1 MHPIFLDTETTGLGA
16 DARLVQ
22 LAYKDSKTNEVVDE
36 IYLPPVPI
44 SFGSM
49 SIHHITTGMA
59 KNKPAFE
66 GSEDKTKL
74 IEILK
79 DNYLI
84 AHNAPFDINILKN
97 EGVLTS
103 HFIDTLR
110 VSQHLIESEQHKL
123 QYLRYSLDLKTEGEI
138 TPHDA
143 LGDIL
148 VLEALYYHLEK
159 IVKEKFGLETQEEI
173 LKQMSELTTTPI
185 LIKAFAFGKYNG
197 KTYEEVAESDRGYL
211 EWLLGS
217 ESSKPEIE
225 QKEDMIY
232 TLKHHLRR

>member
-1 MHPIFLDTETTGLGA
+1 MHPIFLDTETTKLGE

-22 LAYKDSKTNEVVDE
+22 LAYKDSKTGKVVDE
-36 IYLPPVPI
+36 IFKPPTEI

-49 SIHHITTGMA
+49 AIHHITTKMV
-59 KNKPAFE
+59 KDKQSFD
-66 GSEDKTKL
+66 GSECKTKL

-84 AHNAPFDINILKN
+84 AHNAPFDISILKN

-110 VSQHLIESEQHKL
+110 VSQHLIDSEQHKL
-123 QYLRYSLDLKTEGEI
+123 QYLRYSLNLKTEGEI

-148 VLEALYYHLEK
+148 VLESLYYHLENV
-159 IVKEKFGLETQEEI
+159 IKEKFGLDSQEQI
-173 LKQMSELTTTPI
+173 LNQIEELTNTPI
-185 LIKAFAFGKYNG
+185 LIKAFAFGKYKD
-197 KTYEEVAESDRGYL
+197 KTFEEVAEADKGYL
-211 EWLLGS
+211 EWLVRS
-217 ESSKPEIE
+217 ETSKPVTE
-225 QKEDMIY
+225 QNENLVHTINFY
-232 TLKHHLRR
+232 LH